1 MVDQEM
7 PDQMAMMTG
16 DTQPRIVAFKG
27 EQAVTTS
34 LLELTEGKGN
44 KIYYVTGHG
53 ELNPTST
60 DLQLFAE
67 GLKQQNIQ
75 VAPLELLNAPA
86 VPEDA
91 RALIINGPKYD
102 FSEIEMKRMA
112 EFWARKGRFFVLL
125 NPYARTPHLNAWL
138 NEQGV
143 IPQENR
149 VIALGETLRRNDKGG
164 LEVVKGMIGDPT
176 FVVDDS
182 HTKITKDLVGVSKRL
197 LGATQSFQ
205 ANQAL
210 SLGGKS
216 RIIPIL
222 SSAEGF
228 WGETDLNGDLAESI
242 YDPKKDLAGPLPI
255 ALAVEKGAVDDDRVK
270 VETARLIV
278 VGNAEMLTVNSAR
291 FSEKLTHDIAINA
304 LNWLLDREELIG
316 IPPRSKNSNILALE
330 PEQMTHIALAVMVLI
345 PGVVALL
352 GLMTWLVRRS

>member
-16 DTQPRIVAFKG
+16 DTQPRITAFKG
-27 EQAVTTS
+27 EQAITS
-34 LLELTEGKGN
+34 ALLELTEGKPN

-53 ELNPTST
+53 ELNPSST

-67 GLKQQNIQ
+67 SVKQQNIQ
-75 VAPLELLNAPA
+75 VAPLELLNTASI
-86 VPEDA
+86 PEDA

-102 FSEIEMKRMA
+102 FSEIEMKRIA
-112 EFWARKGRFFVLL
+112 EFWAKKGRFFILL
-125 NPYARTPHLNAWL
+125 NAYARTPHLNAWL
-138 NEQGV
+138 NEQGIV
-143 IPQENR
+143 PQENR
-149 VIALGETLRRNDKGG
+149 VIANGEALTRNDKGG
-164 LEVVKGMIGDPT
+164 LEVVKGIMGDPN

-197 LGATQSFQ
+197 LGPTQSFQ

-228 WGETDLNGDLAESI
+228 WGETDLTSDLTEATF
-242 YDPKKDLAGPLPI
+242 DPKKDLKGPLPL

-270 VETARLIV
+270 VETARLVV
-278 VGNAEMLTVNSAR
+278 VGNSEMLTFNAAR
-291 FSEKLTHDIAINA
+291 FSDKLSNDISVNA
-304 LNWLLDREELIG
+304 LNWLLDREDLIG
-316 IPPRSKNSNILALE
+316 IPPRDKKNNILSLE
-330 PEQMTHIALAVMVLI
+330 PAQLNYIQIAVMAFI
-345 PGVVALL
+345 PGIVALL
-352 GLMTWLVRRS
+352 GLMNWILRRN